1 MENIQIEKLKIN
13 ATNISSSLFRYNKQ
27 LIKLKKDRIKLT
39 QVEENK
45 RKVSKKEAGIESSF
59 KQSVANIGKQLI
71 AKPLSLIDKFKEFFG
86 LILLGIFVN
95 NLPKIIETLQ
105 NIFAKIKDF
114 LDKNPLIMQGI
125 KLGFKIIGVGIMGLV
140 KLIKEIRPY
149 IGGSFKF
156 ALDTLKSTKN
166 QIGSLITT
174 FDELNLSFGGL
185 IKDLDVDKI
194 PDPSKDAAKYSS
206 FVAGGGKAALE
217 SKGMT
222 VDEVVEQGKKNISG
236 YDVKPERQTQTP
248 APQLSAPG
256 SMYPAAAPPQRL
268 ARGGTIGGRGLGN
281 IPPQEG
287 TGRGGPSD
295 IRLSSSTPGVP
306 SPFARPGGTA
316 KGRKAKESINA
327 FKLFEINV
335 RNESRNL
342 ENQEKNYDLF
352 GEFLSSYKVLTN
364 LRKKYPD
371 DESSLPRVPRGPG
384 GTASVPDEPISVNEK
399 EVIGKVGSTGMST
412 GPHIHLESMSND
424 KKIPLSLRENIMVG
438 GKSLIDKNFPGMD
451 PIGDRLHPI
460 LKVMRYHAGEDWPA
474 PVNSKITLRGGLKF
488 VKYIEEGTDPRYDG
502 YGNLSIIED
511 TDGKQYFM
519 AHLNSG
525 PPNLS
530 ALLQRQQQQLSKSI
544 PGANNE
550 EKVWNFFM
558 SKPGM
563 TNIAVSGIM
572 GNAEEESR
580 FDPLARGIKMGP
592 NKTDALGLFQWGE
605 QDRWVGLTN
614 WAQKNKL
621 NPNNID
627 TQLRWTWIELGGN
640 YFGALE
646 NIKKAKTPEEAA
658 EIWRTQYEIA
668 SGGVQKRQTNA
679 RAWYT
684 KWKNKK
690 YVAPTQVLPPLTP
703 VQKLEQSIIETMVEK
718 LGVNKLDVN
727 GKTIKID
734 TDRTGKKTLRIT
746 TPGGFLG
753 MGAAQNVPMTE
764 PTLNEILKDLNK
776 LNPAQS
782 SVEPV
787 KQDGLNGSIDNNNIG
802 SEIFFVNQ
810 EIAYLIPQTIP
821 VPFPIET
828 PVLFP
833 VPVSAGNNPA
843 FDSIS

>member
-1 MENIQIEKLKIN
+1 
-13 ATNISSSLFRYNKQ
+13 
-27 LIKLKKDRIKLT
+27 
-39 QVEENK
+39 
-45 RKVSKKEAGIESSF
+45 
-59 KQSVANIGKQLI
+59 
-71 AKPLSLIDKFKEFFG
+71 
-86 LILLGIFVN
+86 
-95 NLPKIIETLQ
+95 
-105 NIFAKIKDF
+105 
-114 LDKNPLIMQGI
+114 
-125 KLGFKIIGVGIMGLV
+125 
-140 KLIKEIRPY
+140 
-149 IGGSFKF
+149 
-156 ALDTLKSTKN
+156 
-166 QIGSLITT
+166 
-174 FDELNLSFGGL
+174 
-185 IKDLDVDKI
+185 
-194 PDPSKDAAKYSS
+194 
-206 FVAGGGKAALE
+206 
-217 SKGMT
+217 
-222 VDEVVEQGKKNISG
+222 
-236 YDVKPERQTQTP
+236 
-248 APQLSAPG
+248 
-256 SMYPAAAPPQRL
+256 
-268 ARGGTIGGRGLGN
+268 LGN

-342 ENQEKNYDLF
+342 ENQETNYDLF

-371 DESSLPRVPRGPG
+371 DGSSLPPVPRGPG

-424 KKIPLSLRENIMVG
+424 KKIPLSLRKNIMVG
-438 GKSLIDKNFPGMD
+438 GKSLTANNFTNSSPVGM
-451 PIGDRLHPI
+451 RLHPI
-460 LKVMRYHAGEDWPA
+460 LKVMKYHAGEDWPA
-474 PVNSKITLRGGLKF
+474 PENSEITLRGGLKF
-488 VKYIEEGTDPRYDG
+488 VKFIKEGTDPRYDG
-502 YGNLSIIED
+502 YGNLSIIQD

-580 FDPLARGIKMGP
+580 FDPLARGKRMGP
-592 NKTDALGLFQWGE
+592 NGTDALGLFQWGE

-828 PVLFP
+828 PVLLP

-843 FDSIS
+843 FDLIS